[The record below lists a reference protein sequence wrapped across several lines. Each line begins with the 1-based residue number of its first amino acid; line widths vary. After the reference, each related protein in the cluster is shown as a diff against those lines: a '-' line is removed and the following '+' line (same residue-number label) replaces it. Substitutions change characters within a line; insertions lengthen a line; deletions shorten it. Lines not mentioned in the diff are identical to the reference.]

1 MTNSW
6 ADTLSELFK
15 EPFVVFDV
23 ETTGLDPYFDEIVS
37 FSAVLYDPSTGSISS
52 KMDTLIAPRFPEKLL
67 MKQGAKSAYDINGIH
82 PNDLVGKPSFENVF
96 EEIAKFLEDRVWVCW
111 NIDFDSEFIDAS
123 CEQRGYE
130 YIQAEGA
137 VCAMRLV
144 TGGQRAKL
152 TTIAESA
159 DISIEGAH
167 NSLND
172 VIMTLEVLKLAHAGV
187 IRPITTAERQKAKA
201 ERQKAKAKKRAER
214 KRNVTI
220 ESASLK
226 GLNFVVTG
234 TMSVSREEIELLIL
248 SHSGQVAKNVSGKTN
263 YLVVGEKPGSKIN
276 RAIERGVR
284 IINEEQLRAMINS
297 PGGD

>member
-1 MTNSW
+1 MRVEMTNSW
-6 ADTLSELFK
+6 SDTLSELFK

-37 FSAVLYDPSTGSISS
+37 FSAALYDPATESISS

-67 MKQGAKSAYDINGIH
+67 MKQGAKSAYEINGIH

-96 EEIAKFLEDRVWVCW
+96 EEIANLLKDRVWVCW
-111 NIDFDSEFIDAS
+111 NIDFDSGFIDAS

-130 YIQAEGA
+130 CIQAEGT

-144 TGGQRAKL
+144 TRGQRARL

-159 DISIEGAH
+159 GISIEGAH

-187 IRPITTAERQKAKA
+187 IKPITTA

-220 ESASLK
+220 VSTSFKA
-226 GLNFVVTG
+226 LNFVVTG
-234 TMSVSREEIELLIL
+234 TMSVSREEIELFVL
-248 SHSGQVAKNVSGKTN
+248 SHSGRVAKNVSGKTN

-276 RAIERGVR
+276 RAIEKGVR
-284 IINEEQLRAMINS
+284 IINEEQLRAMINR